1 MIRFIEGIR
10 SPKHLAVSWSGVRGN
25 GGEAEVGWPVG
36 QWEQLQESAHP
47 PQVGQAC
54 GEEDCRRPARE
65 RETLKHFCTLL
76 GEDF

>member
-10 SPKHLAVSWSGVRGN
+10 SPKHLAASWSGVRGN

-36 QWEQLQESAHP
+36 QWEQLQESSLP

-65 RETLKHFCTLL
+65 VDTQKHLCTLL